1 MPSQLSEATRGV
13 LESLKKDKEKKN
25 LSFYCF
31 QGIFPPRFQ
40 ELYLEKG
47 INTKIKDTSNE
58 RVLPFERSKPLTPV
72 LNILK
77 NILNYFKS
85 N

>member
-1 MPSQLSEATRGV
+1 MTSQLSEATRGV
-13 LESLKKDKEKKN
+13 LESLKKENKKN

-47 INTKIKDTSNE
+47 INTKIKDTKQKY
-58 RVLPFERSKPLTPV
+58 VHQKV
-72 LNILK
+72 K
-77 NILNYFKS
+77 
-85 N
+85 